1 MNLLRRAATSVSL
14 CDAEFKIT
22 ERIPVPQGPGSL
34 PGEPTM
40 HVPVADIIRVAKA
53 FHELRA
59 AVAHTAVL
67 IRAFHH
73 VKAHPGLR

>member
-1 MNLLRRAATSVSL
+1 MKRLRRAATSVSL

-22 ERIPVPQGPGSL
+22 ERIPVPYGLGSA
-34 PGEPTM
+34 PKEPTM
-40 HVPVADIIRVAKA
+40 HVPVADIICVAKA

-67 IRAFHH
+67 IRASHH